1 MSNAL
6 GLYTPDVGFQDCKRP
21 DGIVTDVLDW
31 PYSLILA
38 GPWFGFAHLGF
49 RKVREDAVGF
59 GFGFER
65 EAREGQKGKV

>member
-6 GLYTPDVGFQDCKRP
+6 GLYTPDVGFQDCKLERP

-38 GPWFGFAHLGF
+38 GPWVGFAHLGF

-59 GFGFER
+59 ER
-65 EAREGQKGKV
+65 EAREGQKGKA